1 MCLLN
6 LKAQLHKFTFTQ
18 CYKSFFHV
26 FMGSRIIAP
35 EENCSQPQ
43 TNRKPNPNSNL
54 GAIVQL
60 PPTLKLALTLNQP
73 PTPTG
78 AQFSS
83 GGNSLS
89 QTLILTGSNF
99 PRGQLSGYRF
109 HILNCCKID
118 LTSNLKGRQTLGRY
132 LKVRSNLP
140 EKQ

>member
-1 MCLLN
+1 M
-6 LKAQLHKFTFTQ
+6 
-18 CYKSFFHV
+18 
-26 FMGSRIIAP
+26 
-35 EENCSQPQ
+35 
-43 TNRKPNPNSNL
+43 
-54 GAIVQL
+54 

-89 QTLILTGSNF
+89 QTLTLTGSNF

-140 EKQ
+140 EKQWSHFLSRLDRYLLNFKPYLLLLLIHLSLLLLNYSELNFILSSFSLKEGQVTFPLS